1 VEVNPLF
8 SFGSISREWDLSGF
22 NGGAAAAF
30 GNDRP
35 VPLRV

>member
-8 SFGSISREWDLSGF
+8 SFGSISRERDLSGF